1 MNKSTIKIGII
12 LMITSIVL
20 GAFYKHSVSE
30 ILTLKQTQSFDTGIR
45 YQMIHALA
53 LIIIGFNSDKI
64 KSEKLISSLFII
76 GIVCFSFSIYLLS
89 CQQLLAFKTTFLWPV
104 TPIGGLI
111 LIGSWVA
118 LFLSLYNYKK

>member
-20 GAFYKHSVSE
+20 GAFFKHSISE
-30 ILTLKQTQSFDTGIR
+30 ILTVKQIQSFDTGIR

-53 LIIIGFNSDKI
+53 LIIIGFNSDEI

-89 CQQLLAFKTTFLWPV
+89 CQQLLAFKTTFL
-104 TPIGGLI
+104 
-111 LIGSWVA
+111 
-118 LFLSLYNYKK
+118 